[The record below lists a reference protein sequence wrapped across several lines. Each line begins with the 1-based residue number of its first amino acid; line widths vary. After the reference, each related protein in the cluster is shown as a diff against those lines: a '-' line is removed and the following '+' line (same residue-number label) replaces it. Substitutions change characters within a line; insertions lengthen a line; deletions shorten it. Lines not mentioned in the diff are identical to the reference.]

1 VSGPATVA
9 VIPVK
14 RLRGAL
20 RRLAG
25 ALPAPVRRELQMAML
40 DDVLGACAATDALA
54 GVVVVTSDP
63 DAAALARARAGA
75 AVLPDHEP
83 PRGMNAAVVRG
94 LEAAGRS
101 GAGAALV
108 LTADLPLAG
117 AADLEAILAAG
128 PAPGPSAL
136 LVPSR
141 HGTGT
146 NAMLLAPPGALE
158 PQLGPDSLARHLAQ
172 AARRGVAAR
181 LLERPALALDV
192 DTPRDLADLL
202 ATGAPCATRA
212 ACLRLEV
219 GERLGAGSAR

>member
-117 AADLEAILAAG
+117 AADLEAILAAAG
-128 PAPGPSAL
+128 PGPSAL

-202 ATGAPCATRA
+202 ATGTPCATRA